1 LNKDKRNRKQ
11 GNSNDSASTRQKKA
25 PKRNTLYFSY
35 CHINPKLL
43 DVSNNVATFNKN
55 DSFILPDT
63 VTKNQLSSLGISTSV
78 NQKENDMDRVTRI

>member
-1 LNKDKRNRKQ
+1 MMAHRHVKRKN
-11 GNSNDSASTRQKKA
+11 QKE
-25 PKRNTLYFSY
+25 THLYFSY